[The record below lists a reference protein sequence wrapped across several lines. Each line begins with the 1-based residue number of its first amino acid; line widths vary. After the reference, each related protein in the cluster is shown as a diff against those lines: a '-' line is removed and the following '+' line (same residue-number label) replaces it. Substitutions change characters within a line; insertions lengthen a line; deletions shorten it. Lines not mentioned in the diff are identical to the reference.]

1 MSVESE
7 RERGRQMAIKAKA
20 IPCFNPDWD
29 AIRAEG
35 RDFSFGFNHEFNPP
49 LSCDHERALGKRGW
63 TCVGCGDTVDTLPEG
78 ERPYDT
84 SGDF

>member
-20 IPCFNPDWD
+20 MPCFVPDWD
-29 AIRAEG
+29 AIRAQG
-35 RDFSFGFNHEFNPP
+35 HDFSFGFNHEYNAPVK
-49 LSCDHERALGKRGW
+49 CYHERALGKYGW
-63 TCVGCGDTVDTLPEG
+63 TCVGCGDTVESLPRG
-78 ERPYDT
+78 EHPYDT